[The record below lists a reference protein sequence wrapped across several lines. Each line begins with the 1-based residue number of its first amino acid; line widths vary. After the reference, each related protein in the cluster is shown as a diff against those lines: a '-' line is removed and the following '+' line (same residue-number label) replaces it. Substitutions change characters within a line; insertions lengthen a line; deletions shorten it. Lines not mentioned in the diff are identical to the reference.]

1 MKTLRDVVDA
11 ATRTIDSPDC
21 LSWVSTTPGSGD
33 GVFLVDEGDSVRFYT
48 LERGHRYFD
57 VETSS
62 VDAAIRYLLAST
74 PSVLAEHLPSSAS
87 AADARDLVSH
97 RATLDSARVAWELA
111 DESLIVPDPSGP
123 TARDA
128 IANALDI
135 ELPAITPVEGAA
147 EQVVCRCPADTEPTT
162 MAVQLRDAFVLP
174 VAVLVDGDETR
185 RVTAP
190 DVR

>member
-1 MKTLRDVVDA
+1 MKTLRDFVDA
-11 ATRTIDSPDC
+11 AASTIDSPEC

-74 PSVLAEHLPSSAS
+74 PSVLTEHLPSSS
-87 AADARDLVSH
+87 ADARDLVSH

-111 DESLIVPDPSGP
+111 GESLIVPDPPGP
-123 TARDA
+123 TAREA
-128 IANALDI
+128 IATALDI
-135 ELPAITPVEGAA
+135 EVAAISPVEGPA